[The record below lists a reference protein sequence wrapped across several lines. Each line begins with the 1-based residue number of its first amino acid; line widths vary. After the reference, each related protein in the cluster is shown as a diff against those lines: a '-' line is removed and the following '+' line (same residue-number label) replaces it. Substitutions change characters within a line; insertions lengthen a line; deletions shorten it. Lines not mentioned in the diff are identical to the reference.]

1 MGSRIR
7 ENPHHIFECYCEVV
21 IPSSC
26 NEAAWILQ
34 KFPENYNE
42 KEILKSV
49 PSFAYP
55 CEYNNNTVQHFSF
68 VLTNIDSKWTFGFCR
83 HTPNSPTCH
92 VLLSALPW
100 HETFYAVL
108 NNIVDLANR
117 EEAGDLWRFL
127 EALYHLTVPEPGYQ
141 LHVVYND
148 GTKKFVTQCPDHHK
162 LPSVPG
168 NRNLAEYVN
177 AIDVTN
183 MTIIFASMLHER
195 RILITSNK
203 LNRLSSCVQ
212 AANALIYPMN
222 WQHIFIPVLPNHL
235 LDYLSAP
242 MPFLI
247 GVPAVTMARVKQ
259 AELGELVILNADSNK
274 IETPF
279 DDLQTL
285 PPEIVSNLKRNLRNP
300 SNTLGDG
307 VARGFLRALVQLI
320 GGYREALKMKMGER
334 ISFDPDAFIQS
345 RPNSMQQFLEKM
357 LHLQIFQQFIEDRLD
372 LLNSGQGFSDEFE
385 FEVNT
390 YEDKSSSKLRSQYRE
405 WAITMKKEGGALLK
419 TVRTKVKDKSRR
431 AYKDLRLKL
440 HDIQQQKEVS
450 IPIKRGSLAR
460 SAPSSPTASRTTKPS
475 ETKNGKVVSYIKPT
489 GAHSKGDNFCEIP
502 ETRTRQYN
510 LLSVDELTK
519 DSDNGSLSD
528 GESTSNLSF
537 QPINMDFMGELQ
549 DLLFQRFS
557 LNPLEQS
564 PASKPPPVDRSL
576 KPQKSLP
583 ASPVKLNSSGGLTLT
598 PRLPAPLPPPRTKHK
613 MVQASYNR
621 SFITAPSSKGEHNEP
636 PLICLEE
643 LDDVEVFDPLLT
655 KQENKVSSLDDFQL
669 LSQAKPNQVFIQKLK
684 ETLNSNRSACS
695 VTAPITLQSNPVY
708 SQCFVRPR
716 IVSQP
721 QVLPPQNYHRYP
733 IPGHFNPFV
742 QPFSTLPHPSYN
754 VHPPG
759 EIVAST
765 TSGWSRPV
773 DIPSDSMSNTDG
785 LKNVAVLSGNYST
798 TTSSLPQTGELF
810 ADLVNW
816 PAPGLPLNTECKTSS
831 VTSTNSGIS
840 SSSTS
845 TASNVKY
852 RWQRFD

>member
-1 MGSRIR
+1 
-7 ENPHHIFECYCEVV
+7 
-21 IPSSC
+21 
-26 NEAAWILQ
+26 AWILQ
-34 KFPENYNE
+34 KFPESYKE

-55 CEYNNNTVQHFSF
+55 CEFNNNTVQHFSF

-127 EALYHLTVPEPGYQ
+127 EAMYHVIVPEPGYQ

-168 NRNLAEYVN
+168 NRNLTEYVN

-183 MTIIFASMLHER
+183 MMVIFASMLHER

-235 LDYLSAP
+235 LDYLRYNDVIFISYNAL
-242 MPFLI
+242 FHGLYSWFQ
-247 GVPAVTMARVKQ
+247 RVKH

-307 VARGFLRALVQLI
+307 VARAFLRALVQLI

-419 TVRTKVKDKSRR
+419 TVRTKVKDKSKR

-440 HDIQQQKEVS
+440 QDIQQQKEVS
-450 IPIKRGSLAR
+450 MPIKRESLAK
-460 SAPSSPTASRTTKPS
+460 SAPSSPIASRITRSPK
-475 ETKNGKVVSYIKPT
+475 TKNGKVINYVKPT
-489 GAHSKGDNFCEIP
+489 SADSKEDEDFCEIH
-502 ETRTRQYN
+502 ESRTRQYN

-519 DSDNGSLSD
+519 DDDNGLLSD
-528 GESTSNLSF
+528 EESTSNLSF

-557 LNPLEQS
+557 LNPPEQS
-564 PASKPPPVDRSL
+564 PAAKPPPVDRSL

-583 ASPVKLNSSGGLTLT
+583 ASPVKLNSSEVLRLT
-598 PRLPAPLPPPRTKHK
+598 PRLPAPLPPPRTKRK
-613 MVQASYNR
+613 TVQTSCNR
-621 SFITAPSSKGEHNEP
+621 SFLTATSSKEVEHNEP

-643 LDDVEVFDPLLT
+643 LDDAEIFDPLLI
-655 KQENKVSSLDDFQL
+655 KQQNKVSSLEDFQL
-669 LSQAKPNQVFIQKLK
+669 LSQAKPNQVFIQELK
-684 ETLNSNRSACS
+684 STLNSNRGACS
-695 VTAPITLQSNPVY
+695 VTVPITVQSNPVY
-708 SQCFVRPR
+708 SQCFVQPR

-721 QVLPPQNYHRYP
+721 QVLPPLSYHGYP
-733 IPGHFNPFV
+733 IPERFNPFV
-742 QPFSTLPHPSYN
+742 QPFPTPPPPSYN
-754 VHPPG
+754 IHPPVSVPG
-759 EIVAST
+759 ETVTST
-765 TSGWSRPV
+765 TSGWSRHV
-773 DIPSDSMSNTDG
+773 DIPSDTMSNTDA
-785 LKNVAVLSGNYST
+785 LKNLAVFHLPALSGDYST
-798 TTSSLPQTGELF
+798 TTSSMSQSGELF

-816 PAPGLPLNTECKTSS
+816 PGPGLPLNTDYKTSN
-831 VTSTNSGIS
+831 VTSTNSEVS
-840 SSSTS
+840 LSSTS
-845 TASNVKY
+845 TTSSAKF